1 MSEYSLDEPG
11 FAPPVPPVP
20 PSSSESSVETPVDG
34 RRKCS
39 SCPRRMSKKSADR
52 HTLCVNF
59 RGFDCD
65 LNNRCEECLE
75 WSEEEFV
82 KYAKYRKSL
91 KSRESSSRKTSVPT
105 PPLTTSGPSPQ
116 PAPQPAPHPAQQPAL
131 QPAPRLAQRDDI
143 QSQVDSLAFNFQ
155 SLSETLTSQLND
167 FMNRFLSQS
176 QSSCQPRLGPDA
188 GESHPGRTAG
198 ESRMFQGEGAPSR
211 NPLVPPSTFTPLTH
225 DSRAPQP
232 EQSGRA
238 PPRSPSYA
246 APCASARQAPRPP
259 PPFSAPPQPSTSGW
273 VPPGPPPPRSRRDSS
288 ESESEAS
295 DNESVTSVCD
305 SASARLADLIYEVCP
320 DSRPL
325 FDVRAP
331 CCGFEAWLGH
341 PEAAASKQRFRMY
354 PRVAEV
360 QEEVAARLEVLARR
374 AKPLS
379 RVIPARARAYAMA
392 DDAIFTSSQ
401 PVNSAFAQL
410 VGSRALGSRRWGSVT
425 FSEMERLERLFQ
437 GQLEVMSSSLWLMSG
452 ILAMLKRDGFQPSD
466 PALFNSAL
474 SSVSAALSRQA
485 RTAAAGSTFIRAKRR
500 ESLLAHTTLP
510 VPETQKRDLTVTPGS
525 SSGLF
530 DVELLAE
537 VVSQVQSSSQIS
549 SNLALSGSLCRGRS
563 APSSSSSPLT
573 GPRLSSFARGRPYG
587 KRSSSSSRSGSR
599 KRFRGG
605 KGGGGGSFFQAFGF
619 PEVGAISFQDPIRQL
634 SVPPLAGLEG
644 QGCRAVGGRG
654 AEGRLLSALPQPPS
668 IVTHCNSL

>member
-20 PSSSESSVETPVDG
+20 PLSSESSVETPIDG

-52 HTLCVNF
+52 HTLCVSC

-65 LNNRCEECLE
+65 INNHCEECLE
-75 WSEEEFV
+75 WSEEEVV

-91 KSRESSSRKTSVPT
+91 KSRESSSRKTSVQT
-105 PPLTTSGPSPQ
+105 PPLTPSGP
-116 PAPQPAPHPAQQPAL
+116 ALHPVQ
-131 QPAPRLAQRDDI
+131 QPAPRPAQRDDI
-143 QSQVDSLAFNFQ
+143 QSQVDSLALNFQ
-155 SLSETLTSQLND
+155 SLSETLTSQLTD
-167 FMNRFLSQS
+167 FMNQFLGHF
-176 QSSCQPRLGPDA
+176 QSSRQPRLEPDA
-188 GESHPGRTAG
+188 GESHPGRTTG

-211 NPLVPPSTFTPLTH
+211 TRLVPPSNFSPLPR
-225 DSRAPQP
+225 DFRAPQL
-232 EQSGRA
+232 EQSSRA

-246 APCASARQAPRPP
+246 APRASAHQAPRPP
-259 PPFSAPPQPSTSGW
+259 PPFGAPPQPSTSGW
-273 VPPGPPPPRSRRDSS
+273 VPPGPPPPRSRRGSS
-288 ESESEAS
+288 ASESEAS
-295 DNESVTSVCD
+295 EGESVTLVRD

-325 FDVRAP
+325 FDARAP
-331 CCGFEAWLGH
+331 CCGFEAWFGQ
-341 PEAAASKQRFRMY
+341 PEALASTQRFRMY
-354 PRVAEV
+354 RRVAEV
-360 QEEVAARLEVLARR
+360 QEEVAARSEVLARR

-410 VGSRALGSRRWGSVT
+410 VGSRALGSRRWGAVT

-437 GQLEVMSSSLWLMSG
+437 GQLEVTSSSLWLMSS

-474 SSVSAALSRQA
+474 SLVSAALSRQA

-530 DVELLAE
+530 DAELLAE
-537 VVSQVQSSSQIS
+537 VVS
-549 SNLALSGSLCRGRS
+549 
-563 APSSSSSPLT
+563 
-573 GPRLSSFARGRPYG
+573 
-587 KRSSSSSRSGSR
+587 
-599 KRFRGG
+599 
-605 KGGGGGSFFQAFGF
+605 
-619 PEVGAISFQDPIRQL
+619 
-634 SVPPLAGLEG
+634 
-644 QGCRAVGGRG
+644 
-654 AEGRLLSALPQPPS
+654 
-668 IVTHCNSL
+668 

>member
-34 RRKCS
+34 RRKCI

-52 HTLCVNF
+52 HTLCISCC
-59 RGFDCD
+59 GFDC
-65 LNNRCEECLE
+65 NNRCEECLE
-75 WSEEEFV
+75 WSEEEVV

-105 PPLTTSGPSPQ
+105 PPLTPSGPSPQ
-116 PAPQPAPHPAQQPAL
+116 PAPQPTLRP
-131 QPAPRLAQRDDI
+131 AQRDDI
-143 QSQVDSLAFNFQ
+143 QSQVDSLALNFQ
-155 SLSETLTSQLND
+155 SLSDNLTSQLTD
-167 FMNRFLSQS
+167 FMTQFLSQT
-176 QSSCQPRLGPDA
+176 QSSRQPRLGPDA

-198 ESRMFQGEGAPSR
+198 ESRMFQGEGVPSR
-211 NPLVPPSTFTPLTH
+211 TPLVPPSTFSPLPR
-225 DSRAPQP
+225 DFRAPQP

-238 PPRSPSYA
+238 PPCSPSYT
-246 APCASARQAPRPP
+246 APSASAHQAPRPP
-259 PPFSAPPQPSTSGW
+259 PPFGVPPQPSTSGW

-288 ESESEAS
+288 ASESEAS
-295 DNESVTSVCD
+295 EGESVTSVRD
-305 SASARLADLIYEVCP
+305 SASSRLADLIYEVCP

-325 FDVRAP
+325 FDEKALR
-331 CCGFEAWLGH
+331 CGFEAWFGQL
-341 PEAAASKQRFRMY
+341 EAAASTQLFRMY

-360 QEEVAARLEVLARR
+360 QEEVAARSEALARR

-379 RVIPARARAYAMA
+379 RVIPARVYAMA
-392 DDAIFTSSQ
+392 DDAVFTSSQ

-410 VGSRALGSRRWGSVT
+410 VGSRALGSRRWDAVT
-425 FSEMERLERLFQ
+425 FSEMERLECLFQ
-437 GQLEVMSSSLWLMSG
+437 GQLEVTSSSLWLMSG

-474 SSVSAALSRQA
+474 LSVYAALSRQA

-510 VPETQKRDLTVTPGS
+510 VPETQKRSLTVTPGS

-530 DVELLAE
+530 DAELLSE

-549 SNLALSGSLCRGRS
+549 SNLALSRSLRRGRS

-587 KRSSSSSRSGSR
+587 KCSSSPSRSGSR

-605 KGGGGGSFFQAFGF
+605 KGGAPSSGPSGF
-619 PEVGAISFQDPIRQL
+619 R
-634 SVPPLAGLEG
+634 
-644 QGCRAVGGRG
+644 R
-654 AEGRLLSALPQPPS
+654 
-668 IVTHCNSL
+668 